1 MFVVRPE
8 RVARDVRSLILPLL
22 LMSADE
28 WFHFVIAARPSGTE
42 FCAQTQLDNSLW
54 LNKTG

>member
-1 MFVVRPE
+1 VFVVRPE

-28 WFHFVIAARPSGTE
+28 WFHFVIAARPE
-42 FCAQTQLDNSLW
+42 WNRILPKRSL
-54 LNKTG
+54 TTPCG